1 VKLRALRS
9 TFCAI
14 QIELFPLD
22 KADHLR
28 HGIFRRDGNE
38 HVDMV
43 GHPMPFLDLAHAGAA
58 PIRGIRRQG
67 ASSSPRKSKISLHAI
82 SRDENDMIF
91 ALPCGRV
98 LVMHRRHWG
107 LLQWE

>member
-1 VKLRALRS
+1 MKLRALRS

-28 HGIFRRDGNE
+28 HAIFRRDGNE

-43 GHPMPFLDLAHAGAA
+43 GHPMPFLDLALAA
-58 PIRGIRRQG
+58 PRQFVEYV
-67 ASSSPRKSKISLHAI
+67 AKALLRHPENRKSAFMRYLGMKTT
-82 SRDENDMIF
+82 
-91 ALPCGRV
+91 
-98 LVMHRRHWG
+98 
-107 LLQWE
+107 